1 MEIKGI
7 NMTDEYSANYFLQ
20 QGYLA
25 GRIELL
31 ALREQIAQQI
41 QDIEIHPSID
51 NAVGM
56 QIQATKIARGN
67 NGN

>member
-31 ALREQIAQQI
+31 ELREQIAQK
-41 QDIEIHPSID
+41 IEAIEVHTSID

-67 NGN
+67 DGN